1 MENVLMP
8 FITLIMGSS
17 AALHYVNRSLTLKDP
32 SRYERSYRAFKETF
46 FALFMTVLTTL
57 VGFLSLGLTSSPVM
71 REIGPSG
78 AAGVEAFV
86 FLPPTVTLIEDR
98 RTPDMIE
105 KSLTKRRTKLLI
117 FLALFAFFRFFI
129 GRVRADFHPLL
140 FFRTSSRVMK
150 GTRVVEAAAGIKV
163 PVFLK
168 VDMNMDDQSQ
178 EGLEVLKEVRDRL
191 IDHCERTSSILDL
204 YELFPQPLRNLIS
217 MLLPEGTLFDR
228 KSNSA
233 PVIAFP
239 KRVDSRTY
247 RQIEETVSSF
257 ACGSIRSI
265 KLSGEDFKYME
276 MDRFVIQNLRTSL
289 VFALLVIALMM
300 GLTLKNF
307 KLGLLSCLPIA
318 ATLLSLYEATGLLK
332 VPLTQ
337 QVHVS

>member
-1 MENVLMP
+1 
-8 FITLIMGSS
+8 
-17 AALHYVNRSLTLKDP
+17 
-32 SRYERSYRAFKETF
+32 
-46 FALFMTVLTTL
+46 
-57 VGFLSLGLTSSPVM
+57 
-71 REIGPSG
+71 
-78 AAGVEAFV
+78 
-86 FLPPTVTLIEDR
+86 
-98 RTPDMIE
+98 
-105 KSLTKRRTKLLI
+105 
-117 FLALFAFFRFFI
+117 
-129 GRVRADFHPLL
+129 FHPLL

-178 EGLEVLKEVRDRL
+178 VGLEVLKEVRDRL